1 MFQSWGGEDG
11 GFEHDCSLFSDLGDE
26 SSVRVQTFNSSHFR
40 KQSCQLKTEQGHPSH
55 SDTHRH
61 THTHM
66 PRPGTAW
73 SRGSSGL
80 VPVSAHFPVV
90 CTRPGGGG
98 EWPLRTVGAEGAQV
112 CTPSLRGEPQTWCLG
127 LSSFQPWGPHDGAL
141 PKCPPYMGISVS
153 PMRHLAVPHAG
164 TITPSHS
171 EAFGVR
177 PGHRV
182 PGVSNCRVNTGGTIA
197 PTVRRWGPWA
207 LRVFCKM
214 MCQRAGFELS
224 VSYSFV
230 YFTCSLT
237 V

>member
-1 MFQSWGGEDG
+1 
-11 GFEHDCSLFSDLGDE
+11 
-26 SSVRVQTFNSSHFR
+26 
-40 KQSCQLKTEQGHPSH
+40 
-55 SDTHRH
+55 
-61 THTHM
+61 M

-90 CTRPGGGG
+90 CTRPAGGG